1 MLFAVSW
8 KDIGRSVEVNA
19 PKKLRISAAIVLFL
33 VPESKFR
40 HTTRLSEKLIQRR
53 EKRERQKRMDDLFSR
68 GRHRIQQLR
77 CVQIG
82 FAPITLATVI
92 SELAFQGHVET
103 VVARQKKMPL
113 AIDFLP
119 PGHMILCELF
129 GVLRGRL
136 DVVAQLIL
144 APLTDLDDALR
155 APLVEKPVEVA
166 QIGAVY
172 LDRRERT
179 PIGMNTAEHQR
190 LFRHRAVVDRFLADD
205 TRDEVADL
213 RGAAPAL

>member
-1 MLFAVSW
+1 M
-8 KDIGRSVEVNA
+8 
-19 PKKLRISAAIVLFL
+19 
-33 VPESKFR
+33 
-40 HTTRLSEKLIQRR
+40 SEKLIERR
-53 EKRERQKRMDDLFSR
+53 QERKRQKRPDDLFSR

-119 PGHMILCELF
+119 AGHMILCELF
-129 GVLRGRL
+129 GILRGRL

-144 APLTDLDDALR
+144 APLTDLDDALC
-155 APLVEKPVEVA
+155 APLIEEPVEVA

-179 PIGMNTAEHQR
+179 SVGMNTAEHQR
-190 LFRHRAVVDRFLADD
+190 LFRHRAIIDRFLAGD
-205 TRDEVADL
+205 TRDEITDL
-213 RGAAPAL
+213 RGTAPAL